1 MKNHEPACDTA
12 ETPPNRCAARN
23 NPALHAMNKPLLFV
37 AAASVAAWGMAAL
50 STTPP
55 ANAQP
60 LWLARQHVLHLSGL
74 LAVAFMSLAM
84 LASARPAWLQKLA
97 GGAGPLHLIHRRAG
111 IIGTL
116 LALAHWLTEK
126 SGGLIRFMVGRD
138 GKPANEKL
146 EGLAGALRHAAKD
159 AGEWALWLVL
169 IVVAITLWRLLPQQR
184 WRLLHRTMPLL
195 YAGLVF
201 HALLLAPRGWW
212 TQGSGFL
219 LLIVAGGGL
228 YGAARSLQ
236 ARFALGTVPLGR

>member
-1 MKNHEPACDTA
+1 
-12 ETPPNRCAARN
+12 
-23 NPALHAMNKPLLFV
+23 MNKPIVTV
-37 AAASVAAWGMAAL
+37 AVSSLMIWGIATIVA
-50 STTPP
+50 PP
-55 ANAQP
+55 VSNVQP
-60 LWLARQHVLHLSGL
+60 LWLARQHALHLSGL
-74 LAVAFMSLAM
+74 MAIAFMSLAM
-84 LASARPAWLQKLA
+84 LSSARPTWLQNLA

-146 EGLAGALRHAAKD
+146 EGLAGAFRHAAKD

-169 IVVAITLWRLLPQQR
+169 ILVVITLWRVMPHQR

-195 YAGLVF
+195 YAALVF

-212 TQGSGFL
+212 QQGSALFL
-219 LLIVAGGGL
+219 LAFAACGL
-228 YGAARSLQ
+228 YGAVRSLQ
-236 ARFALGTVPLGR
+236 ARLTLRNV

>member
-1 MKNHEPACDTA
+1 
-12 ETPPNRCAARN
+12 
-23 NPALHAMNKPLLFV
+23 MNKILATLV
-37 AAASVAAWGMAAL
+37 VACLAAWALAAAA
-50 STTPP
+50 TPLP
-55 ANAQP
+55 AGIQP
-60 LWLARQHVLHLSGL
+60 LWLARQHALHLSGL
-74 LAVAFMSLAM
+74 MAIAFMSLAM
-84 LASARPAWLQKLA
+84 LASARPAWLLKLA
-97 GGAGPLHLIHRRAG
+97 GGAGPLHLTHRRAG

-146 EGLAGALRHAAKD
+146 EGLAGALRHTAKD

-169 IVVAITLWRLLPQQR
+169 ILVVITLWRVLPHQR

-195 YAGLVF
+195 YAALVF

-212 TQGSGFL
+212 LQGSALFL
-219 LLIVAGGGL
+219 VALAACGL

-236 ARFALGTVPLGR
+236 ARLAPARAPRRTPA